1 MTQTFLPSQ
10 TYGSKSIKNRV
21 RPGGDLGSKQYYFTT
36 NAKTG
41 EITVNRYNTT
51 DDTGVEVAKIT
62 QGSKTINVNSDTTS
76 AETSFFSTPS
86 NIAKVRQQALQVA
99 RREWDGKTQPPPSQA
114 IYGTNA
120 GTKAFDPAGSGN
132 HATSTK
138 NTQTAAK
145 NAALDTLGAIVSG
158 AKPTDAIK
166 QGLQGFLGGVLKSGS
181 AGGALV
187 YPVAIAGSGQDYIKF
202 QKLKYQGKKRKGLEW
217 DGRDDNRASVGQAI
231 ILPIP
236 GGISDTTSAS
246 WGGETMGPVDTALAN
261 IASSA
266 IEGGM
271 TAGVD
276 EAENI
281 MKDAGK
287 ASAEVGEVLKKQIAG
302 MASGT
307 GSQLLTRTTGNIINP
322 NMELLFKN
330 PSLRPFSFTWKLAPR
345 SSDEAQT
352 VIDIIRFFKQG
363 MAPTK
368 SEGTLFLQSPHTWR
382 ISYSHRGKENHKYL
396 NKFKECAMQSLTTQY
411 TPDGNYSTFQDG
423 VMTAYSITMS
433 LTELEPV
440 FSNDYKGTD
449 GIGY

>member
-10 TYGSKSIKNRV
+10 TYGSKSIQNRI
-21 RPGGDLGSKQYYFTT
+21 RPGGDLGSKQYYYTT

-41 EITVNRYNTT
+41 EITVNRYDTT

-62 QGSKTINVNSDTTS
+62 QGSKTININSDTSS

-86 NIAKVRQQALQVA
+86 NIAKVRQQALQIA
-99 RREWDGKTQPPPSQA
+99 QREWDGKTQPPPQQA

-120 GTKAFDPAGSGN
+120 GTKGFDPPGSGN
-132 HATSTK
+132 HATSIR
-138 NTQTAAK
+138 NTQTAAA
-145 NAALDTLGAIVSG
+145 NAALDTIGAIVGG
-158 AKPTDAIK
+158 AKPSDALK
-166 QGLQGFLGGVLKSGS
+166 QGVKSFLGGVLKSGS

-187 YPVAIAGSGQDYIKF
+187 YPTAIAASGQDYIKF
-202 QKLKYQGKKRKGLEW
+202 QKLKYQGKQRKGLSW
-217 DGRDDNRASVGQAI
+217 GNRKEDRAAVGQAI

-236 GGISDTTSAS
+236 GGISDTNMAS
-246 WGGETMGPVDTALAN
+246 WGSETMGPVDTALAN
-261 IASSA
+261 IALTG
-266 IEGGM
+266 IESGM
-271 TAGVD
+271 AAGVD
-276 EAENI
+276 EAANI
-281 MKDAGK
+281 MKAGGA
-287 ASAEVGEVLKKQIAG
+287 ASGEIDEALKTQIAG

-307 GSQLLTRTTGNIINP
+307 GSQLLTRTTGQIINP

-345 SSDEAQT
+345 SKNEAQN

-382 ISYSHRGKENHKYL
+382 ISYMHRGKEHKYL
-396 NKFKECAMQSLTTQY
+396 NKFKECAMQSFTTQY
-411 TPDGNYSTFQDG
+411 TPDGNYATFQDG

-440 FSNDYKGTD
+440 FSNDYEGLD

>member
-21 RPGGDLGSKQYYFTT
+21 RPGGDLGSKQYYYTT

-158 AKPTDAIK
+158 AKPSDAIK

-202 QKLKYQGKKRKGLEW
+202 QKLKYQGKKREGLQW
-217 DGRDDNRASVGQAI
+217 GGRDDNRASVGQAI

-246 WGGETMGPVDTALAN
+246 WSGETMGPVDTALAN
-261 IASSA
+261 IALA
-266 IEGGM
+266 GIEGGVGK
-271 TAGVD
+271 GVD
-276 EAENI
+276 EAEDI

-287 ASAEVGEVLKKQIAG
+287 ASAEVSDILKKEIAG

-345 SSDEAQT
+345 SRDEAQT

-423 VMTAYSITMS
+423 VMTAYQITMS